1 MHINGVFINPTSIA
15 LIKISLNFNHVCVCS
30 MICPKSQVKE
40 ELNEVI
46 KRLMPT
52 PAGGATNLQLK

>member
-1 MHINGVFINPTSIA
+1 MNHTSIA

-30 MICPKSQVKE
+30 ICPKLQVK

-46 KRLMPT
+46 KVDALT
-52 PAGGATNLQLK
+52 QGASLT